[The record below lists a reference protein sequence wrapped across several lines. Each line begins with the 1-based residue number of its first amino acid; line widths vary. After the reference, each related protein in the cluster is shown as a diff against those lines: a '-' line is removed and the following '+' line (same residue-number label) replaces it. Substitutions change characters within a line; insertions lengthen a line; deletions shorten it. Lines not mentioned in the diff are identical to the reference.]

1 MTINL
6 ATTQPSTSNF
16 LNIFE
21 PNAPQQPS
29 GVKKS
34 TTTTPSISKG
44 IVDGTIIAK
53 MNNQLVHVCD
63 FSNEM
68 KKNNALKR
76 FLIAEFAEIQKAIR
90 AVLRSL
96 GASDPSGTFSATA
109 TWLKG
114 LANEILDF
122 KRRILDP
129 ILDFTKEVA
138 AFVVWAQ
145 AMINYIK
152 SLPARLYAVL
162 ESCLLKI
169 LNLVANILT
178 DSFQTVD
185 NPFTEVAQAAKQ
197 VAAAATSTLV
207 EVATIAVT
215 AKAVQVQAFGSSTTT
230 SLNSAAKT
238 NSSSVSSSLAL
249 VSQPITPS
257 TQAAASAAATLLVS
271 NVPTSANVAAQ
282 NSQSN
287 ADKKSTP

>member
-1 MTINL
+1 MTVNL
-6 ATTQPSTSNF
+6 ATVLPSANNF
-16 LNIFE
+16 SALFE

-29 GVKKS
+29 GVKNS

-90 AVLRSL
+90 AVLRAL

-109 TWLKG
+109 AWLRG

-138 AFVVWAQ
+138 GFVIWAQ

-178 DSFQTVD
+178 DAFDTID
-185 NPFTEVAQAAKQ
+185 NPFTDVAQAAKQ
-197 VAAAATSTLV
+197 VAAAATSTLG

-215 AKAVQVQAFGSSTTT
+215 AKAVQVQAFGSSTSS
-230 SLNSAAKT
+230 SLNSTAAT
-238 NSSSVSSSLAL
+238 NAGAVSPSLAL

-257 TQAAASAAATLLVS
+257 TQSAANAAATLLVS
-271 NVPTSANVAAQ
+271 TVPTSANVAAQ
-282 NSQSN
+282 NTQSN